1 MAGKGRQ
8 ILAENRGALQR
19 LLNLMEP
26 LISKV
31 EEG

>member
-1 MAGKGRQ
+1 MASKGRQ
-8 ILAENRGALQR
+8 ILVENRGALQR

-31 EEG
+31 EKG